1 MKQIASPDNPTFRQ
15 ALRLHQSARER
26 RKLGRT
32 LLDGVHLVQEYLA
45 TDHRPEQLLVTA
57 SGLANAEIAALVQ
70 SVGEMHS
77 ALLADDLF
85 AQVTSLDSPSGVVAV
100 IDTPEEGPLPLDA
113 PACLMLDDVQDPG
126 NVGSILRSASAAGV
140 RHVAL
145 SRGCAFA
152 WAPRVV
158 RAAMGAHFRL
168 HIHENQD
175 LNDLVQRFAGTTVAA
190 CVQDAAPLYDVPL
203 GGQVAILIG
212 NEGAGLA
219 PELVAAAHSR
229 ACIPMASGVESINA
243 AAAAAVFL
251 FERLRQQRA
260 ALRSGT

>member
-126 NVGSILRSASAAGV
+126 NVGAIV
-140 RHVAL
+140 RVGP
-145 SRGCAFA
+145 RGSTSGER
-152 WAPRVV
+152 W
-158 RAAMGAHFRL
+158 
-168 HIHENQD
+168 
-175 LNDLVQRFAGTTVAA
+175 TV
-190 CVQDAAPLYDVPL
+190 DL
-203 GGQVAILIG
+203 GGHLR
-212 NEGAGLA
+212 A
-219 PELVAAAHSR
+219 PSTR
-229 ACIPMASGVESINA
+229 CSDSNT
-243 AAAAAVFL
+243 
-251 FERLRQQRA
+251 ER
-260 ALRSGT
+260 